1 MLVPGQYE
9 QVPVMKCSVR
19 SVDTMVVDV
28 YRNEMSLGDL
38 VLFLLPP
45 CPFKN
50 RQWMCFGVEYPMV
63 ERYDF
68 LVFKQKIEVFKSKKK
83 ENIRSHFEW
92 CV

>member
-1 MLVPGQYE
+1 MDVRENSNEDITITHEKRKAMWGMYMLVPGQYE

-28 YRNEMSLGDL
+28 YRNGMRLGDL

-50 RQWMCFGVEYPMV
+50 R
-63 ERYDF
+63 
-68 LVFKQKIEVFKSKKK
+68 
-83 ENIRSHFEW
+83 
-92 CV
+92 

>member
-28 YRNEMSLGDL
+28 YRNGMSLSDL

-50 RQWMCFGVEYPMV
+50 RQWMCFGVEYPLV
-63 ERYDF
+63 KRYQLF
-68 LVFKQKIEVFKSKKK
+68 VRKQEV
-83 ENIRSHFEW
+83 
-92 CV
+92 

>member
-1 MLVPGQYE
+1 MLVPDQYE

-28 YRNEMSLGDL
+28 YRNGMSLGDL

-50 RQWMCFGVEYPMV
+50 RQWMCFGVEHPLV
-63 ERYDF
+63 KRYKLF
-68 LVFKQKIEVFKSKKK
+68 VREEEV
-83 ENIRSHFEW
+83 
-92 CV
+92 